1 MVIFDPPR
9 TATRTPPRPERRG
22 GPSGGPAG
30 GPRRPLDGLPGV
42 GPGGWSTAGADPLPG
57 PSWGGGGPPPPR
69 AGWRGGGPP
78 PPRASRRGG
87 GPPGEGGLAGVD
99 PQAWD
104 PRTGPR
110 GELPGGY
117 RGGRPRLPGLPR
129 RTERGGFRSGG
140 GPRPVLGPGS
150 SPLDGIPGIRAP
162 GAKKN
167 AMGPGGGPAGDH
179 ELRHGA
185 RGPGYARRGMGVVEV
200 GLQLLPRG
208 SNSYEVDP
216 RRPRRGPGRLLR
228 QLDRAARGAGALPS
242 RGVKGEIL
250 FASPP
255 VKPPEGAGC
264 SSGASCGIAVVAR
277 GHRCRVRRRHAG
289 GAYGRACDR
298 GSPPSKFLN
307 LVQGL

>member
-1 MVIFDPPR
+1 MTGDSNAPS
-9 TATRTPPRPERRG
+9 TRTPRRVVG
-22 GPSGGPAG
+22 GA
-30 GPRRPLDGLPGV
+30 RWRPLGAPSTGFRGSVRGDGRPQEPTPFQGR
-42 GPGGWSTAGADPLPG
+42 PGGE
-57 PSWGGGGPPPPR
+57 GGPPPPR

-110 GELPGGY
+110 GGY

-140 GPRPVLGPGS
+140 GPRPVLGLGG

-162 GAKKN
+162 GAKKK
-167 AMGPGGGPAGDH
+167 AIGPGGGPAGDH

-185 RGPGYARRGMGVVEV
+185 RGARVRPSGHGSRRSWAAAAPPGFEFVRSRPSTTSSG
-200 GLQLLPRG
+200 PRKT
-208 SNSYEVDP
+208 SSAT
-216 RRPRRGPGRLLR
+216 RSSRSRCRS
-228 QLDRAARGAGALPS
+228 AAFE
-242 RGVKGEIL
+242 GVKGEIL

-289 GAYGRACDR
+289 GACGRACDR
-298 GSPPSKFLN
+298 GSPPSRFLN
-307 LVQGL
+307 PVQGL